1 MIQKKN
7 LLKNIKKL
15 RETKNILIYQPNN
28 LLDNNLSTNVNVNIK
43 HKNIY
48 DNKESYYNFEKVK
61 KKDINKNDSGD
72 SFDINDIPD
81 YKKDEVDN
89 INLDLLS
96 NNDED
101 MKETDNLKKYYID
114 KTKTELSIYREF
126 LKK

>member
-1 MIQKKN
+1 M
-7 LLKNIKKL
+7 
-15 RETKNILIYQPNN
+15 
-28 LLDNNLSTNVNVNIK
+28 DNNLSTNVNVNIK